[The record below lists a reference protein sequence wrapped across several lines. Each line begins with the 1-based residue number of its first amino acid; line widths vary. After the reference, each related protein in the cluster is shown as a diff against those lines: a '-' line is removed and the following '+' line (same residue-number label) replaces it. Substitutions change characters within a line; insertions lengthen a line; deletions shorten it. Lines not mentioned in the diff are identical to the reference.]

1 MPGYYWIRN
10 YFFLDTASVHT
21 NPQLFESALHSGNFW
36 IRYVSGNVWTLN
48 PDIFLST
55 DVIKS
60 SPVLYRE
67 YLRRSEKKKKCLF
80 KKYLDTCGRANSIWI
95 WIRVDVEIFA
105 SGRKKLIFK
114 INFKFQ
120 NSSFLYPTALP
131 GKIHVVT
138 RSIDTVGKSLTKLS
152 MRYLFRWWIIFSRL
166 RPTAEDVSA
175 FGQHRNFPPQARKLS
190 SGTQGSERPR
200 ETNIVDLP
208 GVNLKKTFTRVS
220 VAIVLRL

>member
-1 MPGYYWIRN
+1 M
-10 YFFLDTASVHT
+10 F
-21 NPQLFESALHSGNFW
+21 
-36 IRYVSGNVWTLN
+36 
-48 PDIFLST
+48 FLST
-55 DVIKS
+55 DLKRS

-67 YLRRSEKKKKCLF
+67 YLRRSEQKKCLF

-175 FGQHRNFPPQARKLS
+175 FGQHRNFPPQARTLLVPRAVR
-190 SGTQGSERPR
+190 GRERR
-200 ETNIVDLP
+200 
-208 GVNLKKTFTRVS
+208 
-220 VAIVLRL
+220 A